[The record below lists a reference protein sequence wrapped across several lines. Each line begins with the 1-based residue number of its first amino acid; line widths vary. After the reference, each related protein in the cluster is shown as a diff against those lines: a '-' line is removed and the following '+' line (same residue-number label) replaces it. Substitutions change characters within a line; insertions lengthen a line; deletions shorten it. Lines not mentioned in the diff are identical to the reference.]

1 MTMLKRLLSMIA
13 LLALAACGGS
23 GGGSSKA
30 TKTPDPNGT
39 PTPTNTRRPTR
50 TPGPPMTLFVRKNG
64 NDKNAG
70 TTPAKALQTLTA
82 AVKKLNPGSTLYVGP
97 GTYQERLIVTGIT
110 GTADLPVQIVADRTG
125 AHTGDAAGDV
135 VIDADGN
142 LVAAIITGS
151 PYVTLDGF
159 IIRGV
164 VPTATASAV
173 LLRVRGQSD
182 NVTLRNCVVTN
193 TEAADGIRIDSSS
206 NVLAFNNL
214 VYSADRGIIVTG
226 AANDVALINN
236 TVTLSQ
242 RAALSVRA
250 SGGNSPQGVVATN
263 CLFQANG
270 SGAAID
276 DGGTGGYSGDYNLVF
291 QPDAEDQAGDYNPT
305 SLRGANDVN
314 ADAQLVAPD
323 VGDVHLQPNS
333 PAIDA
338 GTDAID
344 DALKSALVDSSTT
357 ANGAPDTLPPDIGYH
372 YPP

>member
-1 MTMLKRLLSMIA
+1 
-13 LLALAACGGS
+13 
-23 GGGSSKA
+23 
-30 TKTPDPNGT
+30 
-39 PTPTNTRRPTR
+39 
-50 TPGPPMTLFVRKNG
+50 
-64 NDKNAG
+64 
-70 TTPAKALQTLTA
+70 
-82 AVKKLNPGSTLYVGP
+82 
-97 GTYQERLIVTGIT
+97 
-110 GTADLPVQIVADRTG
+110 VQIVADRSG
-125 AHTGDAAGDV
+125 AKTGDAAGDV
-135 VIDADGN
+135 IIDGDGN

-151 PYVTLDGF
+151 PYVTVDGF

-164 VPTATASAV
+164 APTDAASAV

-193 TEAADGIRIDSSS
+193 TEPADGIRIDSSS

-226 AANDVALINN
+226 AADGVALINN
-236 TVTLSQ
+236 TVALSQ
-242 RAALSVRA
+242 RAALSVRT

-263 CLFQANG
+263 CLFQSNG

-291 QPDAEDQAGDYNPT
+291 QPDAEDQTADYDPA

-314 ADAQLVAPD
+314 VDAQLVAPD
-323 VGDVHLQPNS
+323 AGDFHLQPNS

-338 GTDAID
+338 GSDAID
-344 DALKSALVDSSTT
+344 DALNTALAGRSTT
-357 ANGAPDTLPPDIGYH
+357 ADGALDSPPPDIGYH